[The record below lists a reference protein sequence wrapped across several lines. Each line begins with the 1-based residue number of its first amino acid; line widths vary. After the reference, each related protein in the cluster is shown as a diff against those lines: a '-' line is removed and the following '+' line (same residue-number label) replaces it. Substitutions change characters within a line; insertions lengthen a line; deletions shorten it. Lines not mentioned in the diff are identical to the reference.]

1 MSTLWSLVTALPAL
15 YKLLKLLQAR
25 IDEAGEDRK
34 VAADIQTIHEAFDAK
49 DPSKLDSLFNS

>member
-25 IDEAGEDRK
+25 IDAAGVDRK
-34 VAADIQTIHEAFDAK
+34 VIDDVQSIHEAFDAK